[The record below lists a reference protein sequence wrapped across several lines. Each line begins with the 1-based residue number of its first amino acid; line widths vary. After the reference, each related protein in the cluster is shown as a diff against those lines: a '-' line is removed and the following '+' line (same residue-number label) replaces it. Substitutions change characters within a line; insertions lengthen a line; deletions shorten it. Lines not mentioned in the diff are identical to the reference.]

1 MDAVE
6 QSGYN
11 DVVLYCTVLKSGD
24 DSTNDDVVVDL
35 LLLFLFIYFYLI
47 SLTLDEPNL
56 YHPACGH

>member
-11 DVVLYCTVLKSGD
+11 DVLYCTVLKSGD

-35 LLLFLFIYFYLI
+35 LLLFFLFFLFFFN
-47 SLTLDEPNL
+47 LT
-56 YHPACGH
+56 YSR